1 MALNVWLMAIV
12 VIGFLGSVWWV
23 LRWVKERLFNFI
35 DRNIP
40 CIARFSWIDA
50 VEAEISL
57 TDGTVLR
64 GAGGLWKQKDGT
76 LVADIGLRIALR
88 RRYEEEATKVIQST
102 KGDE

>member
-12 VIGFLGSVWWV
+12 VIGLLAGVWWI
-23 LRWVKERLFNFI
+23 LNWAKECLFNFI
-35 DRNIP
+35 DRKIP
-40 CIARFSWIDA
+40 CVAKFSWIDA

-88 RRYEEEATKVIQST
+88 RRYEEEATKVILSS